1 MLSCSIWF
9 SALANRVVVSCPRR
23 QLAQSEARVLHT
35 KLCLASERRGDS
47 AARHSLVWN
56 TLASDCTSC
65 RRGHETTTRLASA
78 ENRMLQLN
86 V

>member
-1 MLSCSIWF
+1 MLSFSIWF

-35 KLCLASERRGDS
+35 KLCLAAESPRRTL
-47 AARHSLVWN
+47 ARHSLVWSI
-56 TLASDCTSC
+56 LASDCTSC